1 MFSVISSLAP
11 SVPAFPKFFFLRR
24 TAPTQ
29 KIPSFTA
36 DLCPQMD
43 GSFFPRWMFEVFLL
57 PFEPRSFCRLFRKA
71 RLIHSFSAW
80 LPSALRLC
88 ILFVFFI
95 FFLPLASDGV
105 WSHFWKPGRTGS
117 QTADSLPPSYAYPIR
132 AFSPPHWKVCRGPDS
147 WLSECYCSTVAA
159 NASTPCG

>member
-11 SVPAFPKFFFLRR
+11 SVPAFPKFFFYAERPQPKKYPRLQ
-24 TAPTQ
+24 PTFAL
-29 KIPSFTA
+29 KW
-36 DLCPQMD
+36 MD
-43 GSFFPRWMFEVFLL
+43 PFSLGGCLKFFLL

-88 ILFVFFI
+88 ILSSSYI
-95 FFLPLASDGV
+95 FLPLASDGV